1 MHKHFVIE
9 LLQNIAILLAFS
21 MIYENF
27 WIKNENSRNFSTKLF
42 TGIIIGA
49 VGVVIIYTRWTLVP
63 GIVFDTR
70 SVMLSISGLFFG
82 PIPTII
88 AIIITSFYRI
98 VIGGDGLMMGL
109 AVIIS
114 SGTIGCLWRWLRP
127 EWKEKNYIRELLAM
141 GIVVHIS
148 MLAAT
153 LLLPEEIRISTIKA
167 IALPL
172 IFLYIPATVLL
183 GMLMLGQW
191 NNFQNRK
198 AREILRVA
206 TESLNKELII
216 AKEKA
221 EESDRLKSA
230 FLANLSHEIRTPMNA
245 ILGFTELLKENDI
258 PDEKRDYYGSIIQN
272 SGRHLISIIDDIIE
286 ISKIETRQ
294 AQVHATRINIQ
305 LLLEEVYQL
314 MNINMPKGKEIELIL
329 RLPAGGKDDYFISDA
344 VKLKQIISNL
354 INNAFK
360 FTDKGFVEF
369 GYELNNE
376 LTFFVRDTGHG
387 IDKSN
392 HNLIFERFRQ
402 IGTEL
407 TVNKGGS
414 GLGLAIVKSYAE
426 LLGGK
431 VLLES
436 EPEKGSLFK
445 VVFPFSEN

>member
-1 MHKHFVIE
+1 MHKYFVIE

-27 WIKNENSRNFSTKLF
+27 WIKNEKSKIFTTKLF

-98 VIGGDGLMMGL
+98 FIGGDGLMMGI

-206 TESLNKELII
+206 TENLNKELTI
-216 AKEKA
+216 AKQKA

-258 PDEKRDYYGSIIQN
+258 PDEKRDYYGAIIQN

-305 LLLEEVYQL
+305 ILLEDVYQL

-369 GYELNNE
+369 GYELNKE

-387 IDKSN
+387 IDKAN
-392 HNLIFERFRQ
+392 HELIFERFRQ

-407 TVNKGGS
+407 TVNMGGS
-414 GLGLAIVKSYAE
+414 GLGLAIVKSYTE